1 MDLDFMTAPAVDEF
15 GHAEYDNTIGEHI
28 MNSLDEYDEED
39 TQFFDAHDD
48 ASHDVEGYEESGDP
62 MYYNDD
68 WSMTYDGT
76 NHSLS
81 MIRLGSVGMSD
92 KPTPIHY
99 LEKTMNEAFIGSST
113 TEPFDPEKH
122 NGLLFD
128 SGAAS
133 NVCPKHYAEE
143 IPIQPL
149 PDTCN
154 LRIANGQRLQ
164 TYGLRTVGYELTD
177 RQRRVHLYV
186 DYVVCD
192 ADRPILSV
200 VRLLESGWSMRLKGK
215 QRLMV
220 KDDVRIELTTHRG
233 LLYVNPMHRIPPE
246 RMTPTKHIGV
256 VYHINPKKPKTVY
269 VGPIQRTDKDHWRLG
284 RKALFE
290 PREQRD
296 MPISFEKLLGQRTT
310 TIEYEDG
317 HVEVINDDWLTSLNP
332 TRCAPRGL
340 WW

>member
-76 NHSLS
+76 DHSLS

-128 SGAAS
+128 SCVQS
-133 NVCPKHYAEE
+133 IMLKKYPYTHYPTRVISE
-143 IPIQPL
+143 
-149 PDTCN
+149 
-154 LRIANGQRLQ
+154 LQ
-164 TYGLRTVGYELTD
+164 MD
-177 RQRRVHLYV
+177 N
-186 DYVVCD
+186 DY
-192 ADRPILSV
+192 
-200 VRLLESGWSMRLKGK
+200 
-215 QRLMV
+215 RLM
-220 KDDVRIELTTHRG
+220 D
-233 LLYVNPMHRIPPE
+233 YA
-246 RMTPTKHIGV
+246 
-256 VYHINPKKPKTVY
+256 
-269 VGPIQRTDKDHWRLG
+269 Q
-284 RKALFE
+284 
-290 PREQRD
+290 
-296 MPISFEKLLGQRTT
+296 
-310 TIEYEDG
+310 
-317 HVEVINDDWLTSLNP
+317 
-332 TRCAPRGL
+332 
-340 WW
+340 